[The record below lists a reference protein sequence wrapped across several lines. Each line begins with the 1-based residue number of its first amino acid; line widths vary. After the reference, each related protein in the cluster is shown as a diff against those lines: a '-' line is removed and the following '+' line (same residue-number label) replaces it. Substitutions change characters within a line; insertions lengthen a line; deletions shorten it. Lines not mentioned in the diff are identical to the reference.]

1 MALLVAE
8 IHWPGADVDPSA
20 AIAERLGVAE
30 REIIRVAADTPIG
43 RRSATSAAVAGELPS
58 VACHARRGGS
68 RPENPRVR
76 ATTAR
81 DLRRFSLDDP
91 PGPSRSAWPDSVRP
105 IVIGAGPAGIF
116 AALRLAEAGACPV
129 LLERGD
135 GVERRHYTVRDFWRH
150 GKLDHESNVVFGEG
164 GAGAFS
170 DGKIYTRRRDGDL
183 DDLSRIGG
191 RRRRP

>member
-20 AIAERLGVAE
+20 AIAERLGVSE
-30 REIIRVAADTPIG
+30 HEIVEWQLIRRSVDG
-43 RRSATSAAVAGELPS
+43 RRRPPRWLANYQVSLATQEERVL
-58 VACHARRGGS
+58 S
-68 RPENPRVR
+68 RKIHGVR

-91 PGPSRSAWPDSVRP
+91 PGPIRPTWPDSVRP

-129 LLERGD
+129 LLSAETAD
-135 GVERRHYTVRDFWRH
+135 GGTTPSETLAPWQA
-150 GKLDHESNVVFGEG
+150 DHESNVVFGEG
-164 GAGAFS
+164 GAGV
-170 DGKIYTRRRDGDL
+170 RR
-183 DDLSRIGG
+183 
-191 RRRRP
+191 

>member
-20 AIAERLGVAE
+20 AIAERLGVSE
-30 REIIRVAADTPIG
+30 HEIVEWQLIRRSVDG
-43 RRSATSAAVAGELPS
+43 RRRPPRWLANYQVSLATQEERVL
-58 VACHARRGGS
+58 S
-68 RPENPRVR
+68 RKIHGVR

-91 PGPSRSAWPDSVRP
+91 PGPTRPTWPDSVRP

-129 LLERGD
+129 LLERLNAYHCCTSSSVED
-135 GVERRHYTVRDFWRH
+135 G
-150 GKLDHESNVVFGEG
+150 
-164 GAGAFS
+164 
-170 DGKIYTRRRDGDL
+170 
-183 DDLSRIGG
+183 
-191 RRRRP
+191 